1 MQQSVPNRDSEKKT
15 LQMVSADDG
24 CANTSSCEDA
34 MERFLTRHGD
44 RITATLS
51 GFDRLRFRGSLRS
64 LSYVKGLE
72 IFLSTQQVLLKD
84 FGRYVEELSDTV
96 KQHAE
101 RLAATTGRPL
111 EFLPSSRVSKEE
123 RARAIAEQDGVR
135 AGLICILSCV
145 ESCRTYGVRKDRRSK
160 HLVVTPQERK
170 CLHLYFYFH
179 DPEFGLMHIRLQ
191 TWVPFTIQI
200 CVNGREWLARQL
212 AARGIAHRQVDNALT
227 AIDDPV
233 RAQALLDTLGTRA
246 WTPVLAA
253 WARRVNPLI
262 TRLRRAG
269 LRPYYW
275 SLDESEYATDLLFG
289 DPATLHRLYPALT
302 HHAISQFGSE
312 DVLRFLG
319 RRPQAGFSGE
329 VRTLFGRVEGVRVKH
344 WVEENSIK
352 MYDKHGCILRIET
365 TLNNPRRYNVR
376 RTVTRQGHRTRT
388 WCRLRKG
395 VADVARRVEVSR
407 AANARY
413 LDALS
418 VVGEPSPSYRLLD
431 SVSQPIVHRGR
442 RYRPLRPISPQEA
455 PLLRAIL
462 RGEHCAQGFRN
473 ADLRQRLYPDAAR
486 DPIARRQAANRVTRL
501 IRLLRAHRLV
511 HKTPHTRY
519 YRVSPL
525 GHQVMSTALTFRE
538 RDLALLAA

>member
-1 MQQSVPNRDSEKKT
+1 
-15 LQMVSADDG
+15 
-24 CANTSSCEDA
+24 
-34 MERFLTRHGD
+34 MERFLTRHSD

-64 LSYVKGLE
+64 ISYLKGLD
-72 IFLSTQQVLLKD
+72 IFLSTQRVLLKD
-84 FGRYVEELSDTV
+84 FGRYVEGLSDTV
-96 KQHAE
+96 KAHAE
-101 RLAATTGRPL
+101 RLAAAAGRPL
-111 EFLPSSRVSKEE
+111 EFLPSSRISKED
-123 RARAIAEQDGVR
+123 RARAIAQRDGVTT
-135 AGLICILSCV
+135 GLICILSCV
-145 ESCRTYGVRKDRRSK
+145 ESCRTYGVRKDRRSH
-160 HLVVTPQERK
+160 HLVLTPQERK
-170 CLHLYFYFH
+170 CLHLYFYLQ

-191 TWVPFTIQI
+191 TWVPFTLQI

-212 AARGIAHRQVDNALT
+212 AARGIGHQQVDNALI
-227 AIDDPV
+227 AIDDPA

-246 WTPVLAA
+246 WSPVLSA

-262 TRLRRAG
+262 ARFRRAG

-275 SLDESEYATDLLFG
+275 SLDESEFATDVLFR
-289 DPATLHRLYPALT
+289 DQAALHQLYPALT
-302 HHAISQFGSE
+302 QHAISRFGSE

-319 RRPQAGFSGE
+319 RRPQAGFTGE

-352 MYDKHGCILRIET
+352 MYDKHGCILRVEP

-376 RTVTRQGHRTRT
+376 RTVTRHGHRART

-431 SVSQPIVHRGR
+431 SVSQPVVHRGR

-462 RGEHCAQGFRN
+462 RGEHSTQGFRN
-473 ADLRQRLYPDAAR
+473 ADLRRHLYPEAER
-486 DPIARRQAANRVTRL
+486 DPVARRHAANRVSRL

-511 HKTPHTRY
+511 HKTAHTRY
-519 YRVSPL
+519 YRVSPR
-525 GHQVMSTALTFRE
+525 GHQVMSTALIFRDHE
-538 RDLALLAA
+538 LALLAA